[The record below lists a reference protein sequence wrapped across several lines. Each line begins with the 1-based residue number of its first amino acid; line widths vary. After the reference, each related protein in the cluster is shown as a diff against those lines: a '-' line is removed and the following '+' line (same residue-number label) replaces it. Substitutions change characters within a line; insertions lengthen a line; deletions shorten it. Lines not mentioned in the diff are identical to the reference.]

1 MGVDIDIL
9 EHCKKVRAD
18 HGPPY
23 TCPVDKCGR
32 SYKTVCGL
40 QYHLKVSISV
50 FPANLG
56 NTDQHLVEA
65 SPLKAP

>member
-1 MGVDIDIL
+1 MGIDFDIL

-40 QYHLKVSISV
+40 QYHLKVWLIRY
-50 FPANLG
+50 AICI
-56 NTDQHLVEA
+56 TMY
-65 SPLKAP
+65 